1 MKKHAY
7 LKWSLSFILIL
18 LTTAV
23 LSVKGQ
29 NDPSFSLYDDGYT
42 GDNLNYVAFPIGGIG
57 AGMICLEGTGA
68 ISHVS
73 VRNRMDIFNEPCMF
87 AAIHVKGAVNG
98 AKILEGPV
106 PKWKYFSI
114 PMAGRGSKG
123 RSYGLP
129 RFSNATFIARFP
141 FGTVKLSDSDI
152 SLQTEVSG
160 WSPFIPSDAD
170 NSSLPAGALE
180 YKFTNP
186 TDMPVEAVFSYHS
199 RNFMATQRF
208 NNSIVPL
215 ENGFILHQ
223 EGAPDKPE
231 NEGSFAIFVDDENV
245 VVDHSWYR
253 GDHYDDITLVWK
265 AIAEGNMIN
274 NPPQKGVSPGASLYI
289 PFILKPGETKVI
301 TLKLAWYVPNTNL
314 RLGTSSPEI
323 LGCCDTASTHVPWYT
338 AKFGTLNEV
347 VGYWNNN
354 YNSLR
359 EKTSLFTEAFYNTSL
374 PDVVIEAVAA
384 NLTILKSPTLLRQ
397 TDGRLWAFEGCSDDQ
412 GCCPGSC
419 THVWNY
425 AQAIPHLF
433 PGLERTFRQTEYHES
448 QSKDGRQTFRSSL
461 PIRAV
466 SHDPSDYLPG
476 RFAAADGQLGGIM
489 KVYRE
494 WRISGDTDWLRGMWT
509 QVKSSMD
516 YCIKTWDP
524 RETGTLEEPQHNTY
538 DIQFWGPNGMMTSF
552 YLGALKAMTEM
563 GKAMGEDTTYFS
575 VLFAKGKKSME
586 SDLFNGEYF
595 YQNVKTDGLNA
606 VFNPL
611 NVRQNGEGYSEVI
624 KNLNQEGPKY
634 QYGTGCLSDGV
645 LGLWIARMCGLG
657 EFVDKEKVRSHL
669 LSVYKY
675 NLKTD
680 LTDHSNPQRPSYAL
694 GDEGGLLLCS
704 WPRGGAVTLPFIYSN
719 EVWTGIEYQ
728 VASHLMM
735 EGYVEEGLE
744 IVRLCRAR
752 YDGRVRNPFNEYECG
767 HWYARAMSSYGMLQ
781 GLTGIFYDA
790 IDKTLYIDSRIGNDF
805 RSFFSCH
812 SGFGTVGLKNGK
824 PFVKMV
830 MGSIDI
836 EKFVI
841 SGKAVKL

>member
-1 MKKHAY
+1 MNKLTF
-7 LKWSLSFILIL
+7 LKWALCLILIL
-18 LTTAV
+18 IGAAV
-23 LSVKGQ
+23 YSNSGTDDLSVR
-29 NDPSFSLYDDGYT
+29 LYDGVYK
-42 GDNLNYVAFPIGGIG
+42 GENLNYVAFPIGGIG

-73 VRNRMDIFNEPCMF
+73 VRNKMELYNEPCMF
-87 AAIHVKGAVNG
+87 AAIHVKGAANG

-106 PKWKYFSI
+106 PKWKYFGI

-123 RSYGLP
+123 MSYGLP
-129 RFSNATFIARFP
+129 RFTEATFNTRFP
-141 FGTVKLSDSDI
+141 FGTVRLSDSDI
-152 SLQTEVSG
+152 KLQVEVTG

-170 NSSLPAGALE
+170 NSSLPVGGIE
-180 YKFTNP
+180 YRFTNP
-186 TDMPVEAVFSYHS
+186 TGLPVEAVFSYHS

-208 NNSIVPL
+208 NNTVLPL
-215 ENGFILHQ
+215 ENGFILSQ
-223 EGAPDKPE
+223 SGTPENPE
-231 NEGSFAIFVDDENV
+231 NEGAFGISVDDENV

-265 AIAEGNMIN
+265 AIAEGRMVD
-274 NPPQKGVSPGASLYI
+274 NPPQKGASPGASLYL
-289 PFILKPGETKVI
+289 PFTLKPGETKVI
-301 TLKLAWYVPNTNL
+301 TLKLAWFVPKTNL
-314 RLGTSSPEI
+314 RLGTSSPEV
-323 LGCCDTASTHVPWYT
+323 LSCDTASTHAPWYT
-338 AKFGTLNEV
+338 TKFGTLNDV
-347 VGYWNNN
+347 VEYWRKN
-354 YNSLR
+354 YDNLR
-359 EKTSLFTEAFYNTSL
+359 ANTTLFTEAFYNTSL

-384 NLTILKSPTLLRQ
+384 NLTILKSPTILRQ

-433 PGLERTFRQTEYHES
+433 PDLERTFRHTEYNES
-448 QSKDGRQTFRSSL
+448 QSEAGRQTFRSSL

-466 SHDPSDYLPG
+466 SHDPSDFLPG

-494 WRISGDTDWLRGMWT
+494 WRISGDTEWLRNLWP

-538 DIQFWGPNGMMTSF
+538 DIQFWGPNGMLTSF
-552 YLGALKAMTEM
+552 YLGALKAMAEM
-563 GKAMGEDTTYFS
+563 SKAMGEDITYFS
-575 VLFAKGKKSME
+575 GLFAKGEKSME

-595 YQNVKTDGLNA
+595 YQKVRTDGLTA

-611 NVRQNGEGYSEVI
+611 NVRQNGAGYSEVI
-624 KNLNQEGPKY
+624 THLNQEGPKY

-645 LGLWIARMCGLG
+645 LGIWIARMCGLG
-657 EFVDKEKVRSHL
+657 EIVDKEKVQSHL

-675 NLKTD
+675 NLRTD

-694 GDEGGLLLCS
+694 GDEGGLLLCT

-728 VASHLMM
+728 VASHLML
-735 EGYVEEGLE
+735 EGFVEEGLE
-744 IVRLCRAR
+744 IVRLCRDR

-767 HWYARAMSSYGMLQ
+767 HWYARAMSSYGLLQ
-781 GLTGIFYDA
+781 GLTGVFYDA
-790 IDKTLYIDSRIGNDF
+790 IDKTLYIDSKIGDNF
-805 RSFFSCH
+805 KSFFSCQ
-812 SGFGTVGLKNGK
+812 SGFGTVGLANGK
-824 PFVKMV
+824 PFVNLVK
-830 MGSIDI
+830 GSIDI
-836 EKFVI
+836 DKYVI
-841 SGKAVKL
+841 SGKVVNL